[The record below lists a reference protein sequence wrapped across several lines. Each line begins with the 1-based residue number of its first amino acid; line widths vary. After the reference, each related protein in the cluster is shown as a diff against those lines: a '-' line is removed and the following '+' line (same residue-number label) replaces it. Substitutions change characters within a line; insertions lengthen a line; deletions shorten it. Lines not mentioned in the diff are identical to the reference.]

1 MAARALLCAVQAML
15 LRNAL
20 TQKTADAVR
29 EVYCWRT
36 VNCLELWA
44 HVLAVH
50 AAKAE
55 LQPLV
60 YPVAQLLL
68 GAARLVPS
76 PRWFPLRLRLVRA
89 ANALGAATGHFM
101 PTAPVVLEVLTWPE
115 LAKPARGTGACPDLL
130 MLLRLS
136 KTNLKVPAVQQEVIT
151 QVCKRSQHV
160 AMIGNRPGQPS
171 PAGSPTISSC
181 L

>member
-1 MAARALLCAVQAML
+1 MPARAQLHAVQAML
-15 LRNAL
+15 LRSAL

-50 AAKAE
+50 ASRDE
-55 LQPLV
+55 LRPLV

-115 LAKPARGTGACPDLL
+115 LAKPARGTGSCPDML

-136 KTNLKVPAVQQEVIT
+136 KTNMKVPAVQQEVVT
-151 QVCKRSQHV
+151 QVRAWSQAV
-160 AMIGNRPGQPS
+160 
-171 PAGSPTISSC
+171 